1 MQLAKQADHLF
12 RCFEWQE
19 KVIAVAATGLFW
31 AWWVIQNPGPA
42 SRGGSE
48 SIPSDS
54 SDADAI
60 VNLFA
65 LGTKASELEPSKLH
79 RMTRE
84 MVDELQWPTPDA
96 CDEGSC
102 IDLGEYLEELI
113 STNQSSGDKSGDE
126 EGMDLIEDQGTGN
139 EGEGVV
145 VYGGEGLIIDEGGG
159 TREAPTA

>member
-1 MQLAKQADHLF
+1 M
-12 RCFEWQE
+12 
-19 KVIAVAATGLFW
+19 IAGAGLFW
-31 AWWVIQNPGPA
+31 AWWVIRNPGPA
-42 SRGGSE
+42 SGGGSE

-102 IDLGEYLEELI
+102 IDLGECLEELI
-113 STNQSSGDKSGDE
+113 STNQSSGDQSGDE

-145 VYGGEGLIIDEGGG
+145 VCGNEGVIDEGEGA
-159 TREAPTA
+159 REVPTA